1 MPLLIPEIA
10 EKLKDWDEITLLE
23 ILNITAEELVERFY
37 DKIEDKYET
46 LRKDFDEE
54 DMENE

>member
-23 ILNITAEELVERFY
+23 VLGITAEDLVDRFY

-46 LRKDFDEE
+46 LREEFDEE
-54 DMENE
+54 DMEG

>member
-23 ILNITAEELVERFY
+23 ILDITADDLVERFY

-54 DMENE
+54 EMENE